1 MEIREMFTPAS
12 KRRKNMSRSS
22 RAIAKI
28 ADSSAELSGEFKS
41 FVSDVEDMIKKSTA
55 LEGKELENAKKA
67 IEARVSQARTIL
79 DDQSSNIA
87 DQARQGV
94 RHANEY
100 VRENPWRSAGAT
112 LALGVLCGLLL
123 YKRK

>member
-1 MEIREMFTPAS
+1 MEFREIFTPAS

-22 RAIAKI
+22 RAIARI

-41 FVSDVEDMIKKSTA
+41 FVSDVEEMIKKSSV
-55 LEGKELENAKKA
+55 LEGKELESAKKA
-67 IEARVSQARTIL
+67 IEARVSQAKTIL

-112 LALGVLCGLLL
+112 LALGVICGLLL

>member
-1 MEIREMFTPAS
+1 MELREMFTPAS
-12 KRRKNMSRSS
+12 KRRQNMSYSS
-22 RAIAKI
+22 RAIAQI

-41 FVSDVEDMIKKSTA
+41 FVSDVEDMIKKSTS

-67 IEARVSQARTIL
+67 IEARVSQARAVL

-87 DQARQGV
+87 DQARHGV
-94 RHANEY
+94 RQANEY

-112 LALGVLCGLLL
+112 LALGVVCGLLF
-123 YKRK
+123 YNRR

>member
-12 KRRKNMSRSS
+12 RRHSNMSHSS

-41 FVSDVEDMIKKSTA
+41 FVSDVEDMIKKSAA
-55 LEGKELENAKKA
+55 LEGKEFENAKKA
-67 IEARVSQARTIL
+67 IEARVSQAKTVL

-87 DQARQGV
+87 DQARQSI

-112 LALGVLCGLLL
+112 LALGVVCGLLL
-123 YKRK
+123 YKRR

>member
-12 KRRKNMSRSS
+12 KRRKNMSYSS
-22 RAIAKI
+22 RAIAQI

-41 FVSDVEDMIKKSTA
+41 FVSDVEDMIKKSSF

-67 IEARVSQARTIL
+67 IEARVSQAKSVL

-87 DQARQGV
+87 DQAVQSV

-112 LALGVLCGLLL
+112 LALGIVCGLLL